1 MRHVT
6 PSYTLHN
13 QLFGTFGCSFAVYAS
28 SRESDFSIEVLLLWQ
43 KLCQLLK
50 NPSVARDACDFSV
63 AGDAFDLSVAD
74 DARFA
79 IVHNRALQA
88 CVMLLDHSDQAVYVA
103 VMKAILHVLQPN
115 LNVLRLLH
123 TWI

>member
-1 MRHVT
+1 MRLLVNRIFRLKCYYCGRSYVT
-6 PSYTLHN
+6 L
-13 QLFGTFGCSFAVYAS
+13 
-28 SRESDFSIEVLLLWQ
+28 
-43 KLCQLLK
+43 

-103 VMKAILHVLQPN
+103 VMKVILHVLQPN